1 MGWLTDWIFNRA
13 LRISHRTTV
22 ALAKKLHVDPAKIE
36 VLNDAGAAAVA
47 NAAGTAADKL
57 AGGGKL

>member
-1 MGWLTDWIFNRA
+1 MKWLTDWIFNRA

-22 ALAKKLHVDPAKIE
+22 ALARKLHVDAAKIE

-57 AGGGKL
+57 QNGGKL

>member
-1 MGWLTDWIFNRA
+1 MKWLTDWIFNRA

-22 ALAKKLHVDPAKIE
+22 ALARKLHVDAAKIE

-47 NAAGTAADKL
+47 DAAGTAAGKL